1 MKLDK
6 VFIVDVESERVRE
19 LLSSAKM
26 AQADVNSL
34 YQAVKEPPSVRKLF
48 LVSFQIP
55 NLSQY
60 RHQLQLLL
68 IPRGRLVLD
77 DLPSRPLDDL
87 ETRQHSWLKL
97 CVDFDKEPKKPS
109 RHPTLQTTSYFEPI
123 RRLRSS
129 IGFPADKQGRSVKFH
144 HIPARSD
151 HKAAATDSSRTT
163 ALKARKRL
171 KTGCLSKFSQG

>member
-1 MKLDK
+1 MKLDDK
-6 VFIVDVESERVRE
+6 SNAESMRVRE
-19 LLSSAKM
+19 LLSNAKM

-77 DLPSRPLDDL
+77 DLPSRPLNDL
-87 ETRQHSWLKL
+87 ETRQHFWLKL

-109 RHPTLQTTSYFEPI
+109 RHPTLQTTSYFEPSTK
-123 RRLRSS
+123 RLRSS

-144 HIPARSD
+144 HLPARSD
-151 HKAAATDSSRTT
+151 HKAAATDSSSTT

-171 KTGCLSKFSQG
+171 KTGCLSKLSQG